1 MPDINRYRPVDIN
14 DVQRG
19 VDDVSIWSHG
29 TFMLAE
35 YLKHKESLKAIIKK
49 PRTAA
54 LYQLFKF
61 YIWVMTQDLAFLNI
75 FILSYKNNQVLL

>member
-1 MPDINRYRPVDIN
+1 M
-14 DVQRG
+14 
-19 VDDVSIWSHG
+19 
-29 TFMLAE
+29 
-35 YLKHKESLKAIIKK
+35 IKK

-75 FILSYKNNQVLL
+75 FILSYQNNQVLL

>member
-1 MPDINRYRPVDIN
+1 
-14 DVQRG
+14 
-19 VDDVSIWSHG
+19 
-29 TFMLAE
+29 MLAE

-75 FILSYKNNQVLL
+75 FILSYQNNQVLL